1 MERGRDEAGT
11 DGRRAD
17 RPHLALRWLRAL
29 LVVALFLFAVRLLG
43 AATHALS
50 PFLTVHLPSLVG
62 GPIAAVGLGWLATYV
77 LLNGS
82 VVAAL
87 GLSLYASGVLPLEHA
102 FLVLAGSRLGAS
114 AFVILMGALDH
125 LKNRR
130 GSLRESLGLGLLT
143 LIVTHTLYLPA
154 TAAGYVI
161 LRQLPPSTIAALGAD
176 SLGLPTLQVLS
187 GLTSGIADLL
197 GPGLAFGVALVL
209 FVVSL
214 QFFDRLLEDV
224 DADGLRD
231 RWFGRLDNRWI
242 SYLLGTGVTTVTAS
256 VSFSIGV
263 VVPLY
268 NRRWIGPDRIT
279 PYVMGASL
287 GTLADTLLVALVLGT
302 TLGTGTVVLMAMVVA
317 VVTAVALVGYTPY
330 RALVAGGL
338 EWVTGDRRTF
348 AWAASAL
355 LAAPVLLLLLG

>member
-1 MERGRDEAGT
+1 MGGSEGEREPTGT
-11 DGRRAD
+11 GGSAAS
-17 RPHLALRWLRAL
+17 PAVRWLRAL
-29 LVVALFLFAVRLLG
+29 LVVTLFLFAVRLLG
-43 AATHALS
+43 AATQALS
-50 PFLTVHLPSLVG
+50 PFLTDHLPSLVG

-87 GLSLYASGVLPLEHA
+87 GLSLYASGVLPLEQA

-125 LKNRR
+125 LKHRR
-130 GSLRESLGLGLLT
+130 RSLRESLGLGLLT

-154 TAAGYVI
+154 TAAGYLL
-161 LRQLPPSTIAALGAD
+161 LRQLPPATVAALGAD
-176 SLGLPTLQVLS
+176 SLGLPSLQVLS

-197 GPGLAFGVALVL
+197 GPGLAFGVALL
-209 FVVSL
+209 LLIVSL
-214 QFFDRLLEDV
+214 QLFDRLLEAVDV
-224 DADGLRD
+224 DGLRD
-231 RWFGRLDNRWI
+231 RWFGHLDNRWI

-302 TLGTGTVVLMAMVVA
+302 TLGTGTVVLMAVVVA
-317 VVTAVALVGYTPY
+317 AVTAVALMAYDAY
-330 RALVAGGL
+330 RALVVGGL

-348 AWAASAL
+348 AWAACGL